1 MSESEGRG
9 DAWTEEQSDE
19 GKRRLKGAPEA
30 SGPALTEPDLAGLRA
45 DGTETVVLTQASTP
59 TEARLIAERIAA
71 AGGTERPPVSL
82 GPPGNQGARLP
93 GALLEDSDDVRLVP
107 VRVAW
112 LPAERAGRRVARLAD
127 LLPGQDP
134 YHPNERQQQQILSRE
149 PDRAIVLAGEPATI
163 GSLRGQWAEITGGG
177 DPADFGSYVVRRATL
192 ALDRAEYQLLG
203 PRYKTPSLVREEIL
217 SSRRFRSGLRGVQ
230 RGPDEPPPSL
240 AEAEK
245 ILDELVAGWSRRLID
260 IMPNLGRLI
269 FQRGFDRQIDYDD
282 AQVERL
288 RAAMQRYPGIFL
300 WSHRSNLDN
309 LVLSAAMQEKGLP
322 PAHVFG
328 GINMAFGPMGAILR
342 RAGVIFIR
350 RSTGDDPLYKYVL
363 REYVGYVLEKRFNL
377 SWSIEGT
384 RSRTGKQL
392 PPRLGLLSYA
402 ADAYLQGRVDDI
414 LLVPVSITYD
424 QLHEIAEYADYAR
437 GGQKKPEGFGWLY
450 GFIKAQGARH
460 YGKIYV
466 RFDEP
471 VTLSSFLGPP
481 NGPTATDPAAL
492 RLALQKTAFE
502 VSWRIN
508 QGMPVTA
515 TAIITTILLAM
526 RGTALTF
533 GQIRLGLAD
542 ATGYLDSRAIP
553 TTASARALTAAEPVR
568 ATLDALREGG
578 LVTYVAEGREPVWLI
593 EPEHQLA
600 ATFYRNS
607 LIHFL
612 LDTALC
618 EPAVLRA
625 RDDSTDPVGAFWAE
639 IGYLRDLLK
648 FDFYFRERDEYR
660 RGVHQEM
667 DRHDPAWEQRLR
679 SGPDEADVLL
689 AHMRPL
695 VSHVIVRPF
704 VEAYRLVAD
713 VLASEDPPD
722 DDAAVIQRALG
733 LGRQYAAQ
741 GRLRSSESVSVLL
754 FQTGLQLARNRGLF
768 EPGEDLAK
776 RRTGFLNELRDLLRR
791 LDRIEDIAI
800 RRYIADAAIAQRA
813 ELGTGLDGG
822 SAGDQGLRVIQAPLG
837 QRLDRML
844 AGPGRRTWQLPGG
857 AGEPRRGG
865 RLDHAVGGDVR
876 PPRDQVRVAGR
887 LGQRQDRLH
896 ARLAPGEDGGPLVP
910 GALGEPR
917 RQPGAQLRPVPRVV
931 AVGHT
936 GQAEAGQQRGVEPR
950 LQGPDRHPLRV
961 HCLVDV
967 IPGHA
972 AVEQVD
978 PALIAPQALGHQHKR
993 HGEQRRHS
1001 VHDGG
1006 VDHLAPSGGG
1016 ALDQGRAYAVRHQH
1030 PAAAEVAE
1038 QVRGKL
1044 RRTAGPPQ
1052 GVQGA
1057 GPGDVPDVVPDRRG
1071 QRPVLAPPGHTGVD
1085 QPGIAGQADIGPGA
1099 EALGHPGP
1107 EAFQQHVGRVDEPQ
1121 QRVDRAGMLQVQ
1133 YRGPAAAIQQLLP
1146 RPSPAGPWPVDAQ
1159 HGRAGVGEHHGAERR
1174 RPDARE
1180 LEHPHPGQRP
1190 AAGVIRTWSRFAHVD
1205 ATSGNGRPWP
1215 DGGTTNRSEKWL

>member
-1 MSESEGRG
+1 MSQ
-9 DAWTEEQSDE
+9 D
-19 GKRRLKGAPEA
+19 
-30 SGPALTEPDLAGLRA
+30 PDLAGLLA
-45 DGTETVVLTQASTP
+45 DGTDTMLLTQASTP
-59 TEARLIAERIAA
+59 AEARLIADRIAA
-71 AGGTERPPVSL
+71 AGGTRRPPVSL
-82 GPPGNQGARLP
+82 GPPGSQTARLSA
-93 GALLEDSDDVRLVP
+93 ALPEDSDAVRLVP

-112 LPAERAGRRVARLAD
+112 LPEERAGRRMARLTD

-134 YHPNERQQQQILSRE
+134 YHPSERQQQRILSRQPE
-149 PDRAIVLAGEPATI
+149 RAIVLAGEPAMV
-163 GSLRGQWAEITGGG
+163 GSLRRQWAETTGGD
-177 DPADFGSYVVRRATL
+177 DPADFGGYVARRATL

-203 PRYKTPSLVREEIL
+203 PRYKTPSLVKEEIL
-217 SSRRFRSGLRGVQ
+217 SSRRFRSGLRGVR
-230 RGPDEPPPSL
+230 RGPDDPPPSL
-240 AEAEK
+240 AEADQ

-269 FQRGFDRQIDYDD
+269 FQRGFDPRIDYDEG
-282 AQVERL
+282 QVDRL
-288 RAAMQRYPGIFL
+288 RAAMRHHPCIFL

-350 RSTGDDPLYKYVL
+350 RSTGDDPLYRYVL

-402 ADAYLQGRVDDI
+402 ADAYLAGRVDDI

-450 GFIKAQGARH
+450 GFIKAQGARY

-492 RLALQKTAFE
+492 RLALAKAAFE

-542 ATGYLDSRAIP
+542 ALDYLESRAIP
-553 TTASARALTAAEPVR
+553 VTASARALTAAEPVR
-568 ATLDALREGG
+568 ATLDALRQGG
-578 LVTYVAEGREPVWLI
+578 LVSYVAEGREPVWLI

-618 EPAVLRA
+618 EVAVLRA
-625 RDDSTDPVGAFWAE
+625 GDDSTDPVGAFWAE
-639 IGYLRDLLK
+639 IAWLRDLLK
-648 FDFYFRERDEYR
+648 YEFYFQDRDEHR
-660 RGVHQEM
+660 RQVRREM
-667 DRHDPAWEQRLR
+667 DRHDPDWEQRLR
-679 SGPDEADVLL
+679 SGPVQADALL
-689 AHMRPL
+689 ARMRPL

-713 VLASEDPPD
+713 VLAARDAPD
-722 DDAAVIQRALG
+722 DDAEVIRQALG
-733 LGRQYAAQ
+733 LGEQYVAQ
-741 GRLRSSESVSVLL
+741 RRLRSSESVSVLL

-776 RRTGFLNELRDLLRR
+776 RRTSFLLELRDLLRR

-800 RRYIADAAIAQRA
+800 ARYIAEAADAERA
-813 ELGTGLDGG
+813 GLPGLDGG
-822 SAGDQGLRVIQAPLG
+822 AAGDQGLRVAQAPLG
-837 QRLDRML
+837 QRLHRML
-844 AGPGRRTWQLPGG
+844 AGRGRRAGQPPGR
-857 AGEPRRGG
+857 AGEPRRGR
-865 RLDHAVGGDVR
+865 RLDHAVLGDVGL
-876 PPRDQVRVAGR
+876 PRDQVRVAGR
-887 LGQRQDRLH
+887 FIQRQHRLG
-896 ARLAPGEDGGPLVP
+896 ARIAPGEHGHPLLP
-910 GALGEPR
+910 GALGELC
-917 RQPGAQLRPVPRVV
+917 RQPGAQLGPVPRVM
-931 AVGHT
+931 AVGHVL
-936 GQAEAGQQRGVEPR
+936 QAQAGQQRGVEPR
-950 LQGPDRHPLRV
+950 LQGPDRQPFPVRR
-961 HCLVDV
+961 LVDV
-967 IPGHA
+967 VPGHA

-978 PALIAPQALGHQHKR
+978 PPLIAPAALGHQHQR
-993 HGEQRRHS
+993 HGQKRRHP

-1006 VDHLAPSGGG
+1006 VDHLAPPGRGT
-1016 ALDQGRAYAVRHQH
+1016 LDEGRADAVGHQH
-1030 PAAAEVAE
+1030 PAAAEVAQ

-1044 RRTAGPPQ
+1044 RRTACPPQ

-1057 GPGDVPDVVPDRRG
+1057 GPGDVPDVVSRGRG
-1071 QRPVLAPPGHTGVD
+1071 QRPVLTPPGHPGVD
-1085 QPGIAGQADIGPGA
+1085 QPGIAAQADLGPGA
-1099 EALGHPGP
+1099 QALGHPRP
-1107 EAFQQHVGRVDEPQ
+1107 ETLEQHVGGIDEPQ
-1121 QRVDRAGMLQVQ
+1121 QRVDGAGMLQVKH
-1133 YRGPAAAIQQLLP
+1133 RGPAAPVQQLMLGP
-1146 RPSPAGPWPVDAQ
+1146 TPARAGTVDAQ
-1159 HGRAGVGEHHGAERR
+1159 DGRAGVGEHHGAEGRR
-1174 RPDARE
+1174 ADAGE

-1190 AAGVIRTWSRFAHVD
+1190 AARVR
-1205 ATSGNGRPWP
+1205 
-1215 DGGTTNRSEKWL
+1215 